1 MRARTRRFTS
11 LFFGIVL
18 SSFTAVR
25 TAPQRPAAA
34 AERSCDADPEV
45 CPPLP
50 RMDPGWGR
58 VLRLGADRAPKRNV
72 ATARTRAR
80 GSALAHGHA
89 ARRRDHDAGPRGD
102 RTLGLR
108 AAQRLHAFVGDL
120 RVRQIE

>member
-34 AERSCDADPEV
+34 AQRSCDADREV
-45 CPPLP
+45 CPPWP

-58 VLRLGADRAPKRNV
+58 VLRLGADRAPSRSV
-72 ATARTRAR
+72 AAADARAR
-80 GSALAHGHA
+80 GSALAHGHTA
-89 ARRRDHDAGPRGD
+89 ARRRDHDAGARGD
-102 RTLGLR
+102 RALGQR
-108 AAQRLHAFVGDL
+108 AAQ
-120 RVRQIE
+120 